1 MNRILLLLLLFAT
14 WVLWLLWPSLST
26 EIDAHKPNVV
36 SLIEDTPSTPKEA
49 SNKKAKSQSETVIIP
64 EVVLSEDPM
73 LTKTNDQLTYVDVYR
88 MKRMYKTCDDAIYAV
103 QENQNYDPVAR
114 FENMAN
120 HFIKDHPTWP
130 TNKQVEAIQRHAIIC
145 EALLYQIKSLDLP
158 QIKTDHDNPFSYIE
172 LREKLDQALST
183 MKPDSVK
190 AQNIADTLNLVKI
203 WNQHYE
209 QVLQLSIGDETQN
222 ASEIEAIKA
231 QIEQVRI
238 EQKNLSDQMQQ
249 QLNDAELSKQYALTW
264 QKIRQLEHQIT
275 ELKLI
280 DPAAR
285 NESIALFETINN
297 QLFEKLGSP
306 DPDVFYEAQ
315 MALEKNSNK
324 ESYNFGHQPYKDIG
338 KGRSKMPFIEYV
350 SPGDVIKNMAGLSD
364 NQVFALIINYATQL
378 YLCELGADCGAD
390 SEWVSFYCIKPT
402 TNMNPDSCDLDL
414 PTFYQQHLL
423 NQNHWQDVQNTLD
436 MLRGMYAQ

>member
-1 MNRILLLLLLFAT
+1 MNRVLLLLLLAAMF
-14 WVLWLLWPSLST
+14 LWLLWPRPST
-26 EIDAHKPNVV
+26 RIDSKNPNVV
-36 SLIEDTPSTPKEA
+36 SLIEDTPSKQKKGSNNKEKTQTE
-49 SNKKAKSQSETVIIP
+49 SVIIP

-73 LTKTNDQLTYVDVYR
+73 LTKASDELSYVDVYR
-88 MKRMYKTCDDAIYAV
+88 MKRMYEMCDDAIYAA
-103 QENQNYDPVAR
+103 QEDENYDPVAR
-114 FENMAN
+114 FESMAN

-158 QIKTDHDNPFSYIE
+158 QNKTNHDNPFSYIE
-172 LREKLDQALST
+172 LREKIDQALSI

-190 AQNIADTLNLVKI
+190 AQNIADTLKLIEI
-203 WNQHYE
+203 WNQHYD

-231 QIEQVRI
+231 QIEQIRT
-238 EQKNLSDQMQQ
+238 EQQEISSQMQQ
-249 QLNDAELSKQYALTW
+249 QFNDAELSKQYAQTW
-264 QKIRQLEHQIT
+264 QEIRQLERKIT
-275 ELKLI
+275 ELRLI

-285 NESIALFETINN
+285 NQSIASFEAVNN
-297 QLFEKLGSP
+297 QLFEKLTSS

-315 MALEKNSNK
+315 MALEKNTNK
-324 ESYNFGHQPYKDIG
+324 EIYNFGHQPYKDIG
-338 KGRSKMPFIEYV
+338 KGRYKMPFIEYV
-350 SPGDVIKNMAGLSD
+350 SPGDVIKNITGQSD

-378 YLCELGADCGAD
+378 YHCELGADCGAD

-402 TNMNPDSCDLDL
+402 TNMNPDGCDLDL

-423 NQNHWQDVQNTLD
+423 NQNHWQDVQSTLD
-436 MLRGMYAQ
+436 VLRGMYAQ